1 MRWEV
6 PPKNRAC
13 GSQEKNH
20 FHNNLKNQGDSKTSK
35 QRLRCR
41 LQHSLG
47 IVWRPQTS
55 PLQLLLAANA
65 ACRRGPRAGG
75 PSKTE
80 RRAKAQPGP
89 GPRLYRS
96 YWVGG
101 GRSRREAAL
110 RLSSSAFTESGRPR
124 RGGGTG
130 RRGCS
135 ARGPRGGWVWSSRAD
150 ARAQAP
156 TPRPPLGEPGQPR
169 PDPPEHLCAGASR
182 GLGGWGALTSRE
194 LLCYL

>member
-47 IVWRPQTS
+47 IMWRPQTS

-65 ACRRGPRAGG
+65 ACRRGPGAGG
-75 PSKTE
+75 PSSQARQSDEPKRNRGRGRGSTGATGSAAAD
-80 RRAKAQPGP
+80 R
-89 GPRLYRS
+89 
-96 YWVGG
+96 G
-101 GRSRREAAL
+101 GRRPCACLPRPSLSPAGRGGAEGPAGGDAL
-110 RLSSSAFTESGRPR
+110 RAAPAGVGSG
-124 RGGGTG
+124 
-130 RRGCS
+130 
-135 ARGPRGGWVWSSRAD
+135 ARGPTRALKLPLP
-150 ARAQAP
+150 ARPSGSPASPARTHQNTCAP
-156 TPRPPLGEPGQPR
+156 GP
-169 PDPPEHLCAGASR
+169 AGASGVG
-182 GLGGWGALTSRE
+182 GL
-194 LLCYL
+194 